1 MQKKYLM
8 LCAVLS
14 LFLCLF
20 SSVALAA
27 TEQSA
32 KPLRLARVPLV
43 IRAYS
48 ADAEVE
54 NIIENRLDLAL
65 HVPLNDTMHYVEEIP
80 SSEVE
85 SALNDVLAD
94 LRTKHRRVKMKDAM
108 QPLAE
113 KLGADLVV
121 CPVLTTYYQYIYY
134 SGGGWGWNSH
144 DSMILD
150 SGVTV
155 ELDGYDRAAQEN
167 FSQSASRYYHE
178 GYHPTGRATMLAK
191 DALENLVSAT
201 EINKRVMRPVRNR
214 ATAGSLSEGAV
225 SRMAD

>member
-54 NIIENRLDLAL
+54 DIIENRLDLAL

-80 SSEVE
+80 QSEVE

-94 LRTKHRRVKMKDAM
+94 LKIKHRRVKMKDAM

-113 KLGADLVV
+113 KLDADLVV
-121 CPVLTTYYQYIYY
+121 CPVLTTYYEYIYY
-134 SGGGWGWNSH
+134 GGGGWGW
-144 DSMILD
+144 DSTSDTMILD
-150 SGVTV
+150 SGASV
-155 ELDGYDRAAQEN
+155 ELDGYDRIAQEN

-178 GYHPTGRATMLAK
+178 GFHPTGRACMLAK
-191 DALENLVSAT
+191 DALETLISAMD
-201 EINKRVMRPVRNR
+201 INKRVMRPVKER
-214 ATAGSLSEGAV
+214 ANS
-225 SRMAD
+225 

>member
-8 LCAVLS
+8 LCALLS
-14 LFLCLF
+14 LFLCLL
-20 SSVALAA
+20 SSVAFAA
-27 TEQSA
+27 TNEPP

-54 NIIENRLDLAL
+54 DIIENRLDLAL

-80 SSEVE
+80 QSEVE
-85 SALNDVLAD
+85 AALNDVLAD
-94 LRTKHRRVKMKDAM
+94 LKTKHRRVKMKDAM

-113 KLGADLVV
+113 KLDADLVV
-121 CPVLTTYYQYIYY
+121 CPVLTTYYEYIYY
-134 SGGGWGWNSH
+134 GGGGWSWDSH

-150 SGVTV
+150 SGASV
-155 ELDGYDRAAQEN
+155 ELDGYDRIAQEN

-178 GYHPTGRATMLAK
+178 GFHPTGRACMLAK
-191 DALENLVSAT
+191 DALESLVT
-201 EINKRVMRPVRNR
+201 ETDINKGVMRPVR
-214 ATAGSLSEGAV
+214 AAAGSLPEGAV
-225 SRMAD
+225 SEAD

>member
-1 MQKKYLM
+1 MRKKFSMIVLFCM
-8 LCAVLS
+8 AVWLLCATVT
-14 LFLCLF
+14 F
-20 SSVALAA
+20 AA
-27 TEQSA
+27 EADSH
-32 KPLRLARVPLV
+32 PFRLARVPLV
-43 IRAYS
+43 VRVSS
-48 ADAEVE
+48 ADAEARNV
-54 NIIENRLDLAL
+54 IENRLDLAL

-85 SALNDVLAD
+85 AALDDVLAD
-94 LRTKHRRVKMKDAM
+94 LKTKHRRVKMKDAM

-113 KLGADLVV
+113 KLDADLVV

-150 SGVTV
+150 SGATV
-155 ELDGYDRAAQEN
+155 ELDGYDRVAQEN
-167 FSQSASRYYHE
+167 FSQSASRCYHE
-178 GYHPTGRATMLAK
+178 GYHPTGRAAMLAK

>member
-8 LCAVLS
+8 LCALLS
-14 LFLCLF
+14 LFLCLL
-20 SSVALAA
+20 SSVAFAA
-27 TEQSA
+27 TNEPP

-54 NIIENRLDLAL
+54 DIIENRLDLAL

-80 SSEVE
+80 QSEVE
-85 SALNDVLAD
+85 AALNDVLAD
-94 LRTKHRRVKMKDAM
+94 LKTKHRRVKMKDAM

-113 KLGADLVV
+113 KLDADLVV
-121 CPVLTTYYQYIYY
+121 CPVLTTYYEYIYY
-134 SGGGWGWNSH
+134 GGGGWSWDSH

-150 SGVTV
+150 SGASV
-155 ELDGYDRAAQEN
+155 ELDGYDRIAQEN

-178 GYHPTGRATMLAK
+178 GFHPTGRACMLAK
-191 DALENLVSAT
+191 DALETLISAMD
-201 EINKRVMRPVRNR
+201 INKRVMRPVKER
-214 ATAGSLSEGAV
+214 ANS
-225 SRMAD
+225 

>member
-1 MQKKYLM
+1 MRKKFSMIVLFCM
-8 LCAVLS
+8 AVWLLCATVT
-14 LFLCLF
+14 F
-20 SSVALAA
+20 AA
-27 TEQSA
+27 EADSH
-32 KPLRLARVPLV
+32 PFRLARVPLV
-43 IRAYS
+43 VRVSS
-48 ADAEVE
+48 ADAEARNV
-54 NIIENRLDLAL
+54 IENRLDLAL

-85 SALNDVLAD
+85 SALDDVLAD
-94 LRTKHRRVKMKDAM
+94 LKTKHRRVKMKDAM

-113 KLGADLVV
+113 KLDADLVV

>member
-8 LCAVLS
+8 LCALLS
-14 LFLCLF
+14 LFLCLL
-20 SSVALAA
+20 SSVAFAA
-27 TEQSA
+27 TNEPP

-54 NIIENRLDLAL
+54 DIIENRLDLAL

-80 SSEVE
+80 QSEVE
-85 SALNDVLAD
+85 AALNDVLAD
-94 LRTKHRRVKMKDAM
+94 LKTKHRRVTMKDAM

-113 KLGADLVV
+113 KLDADLVV
-121 CPVLTTYYQYIYY
+121 CPVLTTYYEYIYY
-134 SGGGWGWNSH
+134 GGGGWSWDSH

-150 SGVTV
+150 SGASV
-155 ELDGYDRAAQEN
+155 ELDGYDRIAQEN

-178 GYHPTGRATMLAK
+178 GFHPTGRACMLAK
-191 DALENLVSAT
+191 DALESLVT
-201 EINKRVMRPVRNR
+201 ETDINKRVMRPVR
-214 ATAGSLSEGAV
+214 AAGSLPEGAV
-225 SRMAD
+225 SEAD

>member
-54 NIIENRLDLAL
+54 DIIENRLDLAL

-80 SSEVE
+80 QSEVE

-94 LRTKHRRVKMKDAM
+94 LKIKHRRVKMKDAM

-113 KLGADLVV
+113 KLDADLVV
-121 CPVLTTYYQYIYY
+121 CPVLTTYYEYIYY
-134 SGGGWGWNSH
+134 GGGGWSWDSH

-150 SGVTV
+150 SGASV
-155 ELDGYDRAAQEN
+155 ELDGYDRSTQEN
-167 FSQSASRYYHE
+167 FSQSASRYFHE
-178 GYHPTGRATMLAK
+178 GYAPSGRAAVLAK

-201 EINKRVMRPVRNR
+201 EINKRVMRPVKER
-214 ATAGSLSEGAV
+214 ANS
-225 SRMAD
+225 

>member
-1 MQKKYLM
+1 MQKKYLI
-8 LCAVLS
+8 LCALLS
-14 LFLCLF
+14 LFLCLI
-20 SSVALAA
+20 SSVAFAA
-27 TEQSA
+27 TNEPP

-54 NIIENRLDLAL
+54 DIIENRLDLAL

-80 SSEVE
+80 QSEVE

-94 LRTKHRRVKMKDAM
+94 LKTKHRRVKMKDAM

-113 KLGADLVV
+113 KLDADLVV
-121 CPVLTTYYQYIYY
+121 CPVLTTYYEYIYY
-134 SGGGWGWNSH
+134 GGGGWSWDSH

-150 SGVTV
+150 SGASV
-155 ELDGYDRAAQEN
+155 ELDGYDRIAQEN

-178 GYHPTGRATMLAK
+178 GFHPTGRACMLAK
-191 DALENLVSAT
+191 DALETLISAMD
-201 EINKRVMRPVRNR
+201 INKRVMRPVKER
-214 ATAGSLSEGAV
+214 ANS
-225 SRMAD
+225 

>member
-8 LCAVLS
+8 LCALLS
-14 LFLCLF
+14 LFLCLL
-20 SSVALAA
+20 SSVAFAA
-27 TEQSA
+27 TNEPP

-54 NIIENRLDLAL
+54 DIIENRLDLAL

-80 SSEVE
+80 QSEVE
-85 SALNDVLAD
+85 AALNDVLAD
-94 LRTKHRRVKMKDAM
+94 LKTKHRRVKMKDAM

-113 KLGADLVV
+113 KLDADLVV
-121 CPVLTTYYQYIYY
+121 CPVLTTYYEYIYY
-134 SGGGWGWNSH
+134 GGGGWSWDSH

-150 SGVTV
+150 SGASV
-155 ELDGYDRAAQEN
+155 ELDGYDRIAQEN

-178 GYHPTGRATMLAK
+178 GFHPTGRACMLAK
-191 DALENLVSAT
+191 DALESLVT
-201 EINKRVMRPVRNR
+201 ETDINKRVMRPVR
-214 ATAGSLSEGAV
+214 AAAGSLPEGAV
-225 SRMAD
+225 SEAD

>member
-201 EINKRVMRPVRNR
+201 EINKRVMRPVRV
-214 ATAGSLSEGAV
+214 AAGSFSEGAV
-225 SRMAD
+225 SEAD

>member
-8 LCAVLS
+8 LCALLS
-14 LFLCLF
+14 LFLCLL
-20 SSVALAA
+20 SSVAFAA
-27 TEQSA
+27 TNEPP

-54 NIIENRLDLAL
+54 DIIENRLDLAL

-80 SSEVE
+80 QSEVE
-85 SALNDVLAD
+85 AALNDVLAD
-94 LRTKHRRVKMKDAM
+94 LKTKHRRVKMKDAM

-113 KLGADLVV
+113 KLDADLVV
-121 CPVLTTYYQYIYY
+121 CPVLTTYYEYIYY
-134 SGGGWGWNSH
+134 GGGGWSWDSH

-150 SGVTV
+150 SGASV
-155 ELDGYDRAAQEN
+155 ELDGYDRIAQEN

-178 GYHPTGRATMLAK
+178 DPTGRACMLAK
-191 DALENLVSAT
+191 DALETLISAMD
-201 EINKRVMRPVRNR
+201 INKRVMRPVKER
-214 ATAGSLSEGAV
+214 ANS
-225 SRMAD
+225 

>member
-94 LRTKHRRVKMKDAM
+94 LKTQHRRVKMKDAM

-121 CPVLTTYYQYIYY
+121 CPVLTTYYEHIYY
-134 SGGGWGWNSH
+134 GGGWGW
-144 DSMILD
+144 DSFDDMMILD
-150 SGVTV
+150 SGATV
-155 ELDGYDRAAQEN
+155 ELDGYDRSTQEN
-167 FSQSASRYYHE
+167 FSQSASRYFHE
-178 GYHPTGRATMLAK
+178 GYAPSGRASMLAK
-191 DALENLVSAT
+191 DALETLVSAT
-201 EINKRVMRPVRNR
+201 EINKRVKRPVRV
-214 ATAGSLSEGAV
+214 AAGSLSEGAV
-225 SRMAD
+225 SEAD

>member
-8 LCAVLS
+8 LCALLS
-14 LFLCLF
+14 LFLCLL
-20 SSVALAA
+20 SSVAFAA
-27 TEQSA
+27 TNEPP

-54 NIIENRLDLAL
+54 DIIENRLDLAL

-80 SSEVE
+80 QSEVE
-85 SALNDVLAD
+85 AALNDVLAD
-94 LRTKHRRVKMKDAM
+94 LKTKHRRVTMKDAM

-113 KLGADLVV
+113 KLDADLVV
-121 CPVLTTYYQYIYY
+121 CPVLTTYYEYIYY
-134 SGGGWGWNSH
+134 GGGGWSWDSH

-150 SGVTV
+150 SGASV
-155 ELDGYDRAAQEN
+155 ELDGYDRIAQEN

-178 GYHPTGRATMLAK
+178 GFHPTGRACMLAK
-191 DALENLVSAT
+191 DALESLVT
-201 EINKRVMRPVRNR
+201 ETDINKRVMRPVR
-214 ATAGSLSEGAV
+214 AAAGSLPEGAV
-225 SRMAD
+225 SEAD